1 MDKQTPV
8 HVASELYGLETIIRA
23 AMEMD
28 HRCDDEYE
36 ITLHLLERAIQRCVK
51 TREAVETAGVHHV

>member
-1 MDKQTPV
+1 MDKQSPI
-8 HVASELYGLETIIRA
+8 HVVSELYGLETIIRA

-36 ITLHLLERAIQRCVK
+36 ISLNLLERAIQRCVK
-51 TREAVETAGVHHV
+51 TREAVETAGVQHV